1 MANEKK
7 GSQGLLKNIQIDSHK
22 KTDKSIA
29 KIKPINKVKK
39 IRRTYVL
46 HPDTLSMLDEL
57 KVFVFKG
64 EGKSY
69 SEIIEDALNDYYNK
83 YNNT

>member
-1 MANEKK
+1 MANKK
-7 GSQGLLKNIQIDSHK
+7 EGSKGLLKNIQIDSYK
-22 KTDKSIA
+22 KTEKSEDYV
-29 KIKPINKVKK
+29 KPVGKVKK

-83 YNNT
+83 HNNT